1 MATNTSEKEDKFKVM
16 FDMAVALI
24 SSDKKNFSPEKSD
37 KKLSSVSLMLDQNI
51 PGDVP
56 VKDILEEH
64 AYEVQEDAS
73 FSKKL
78 HCRSC
83 NHSKVETGEIN
94 VLLSL
99 SFPKKLWKIVES
111 DEFKSIGWNDHGD
124 CVIIDEICF
133 QREILDRRGILR
145 IFDTDSMKSFIRQ
158 LNLYGFSK
166 IRKNITLPHFQA
178 EKNRTRARILLYH
191 NPYFRRGCP
200 FLIQRMKRRVGI
212 KSNEQLNP
220 ISPNLK
226 RRKPAAPKKYISF
239 QDSIPPNDLQT
250 PCLKETMHNNLQKN
264 SINAGNGK
272 MNPSYP
278 VSTPWP
284 LENGTENSIQSG
296 IYNQQRNP
304 CLDTNATSSIC
315 PYFPPT
321 LETGLEPSMGLHRL
335 PATYQDFVFMN
346 AQFTTLM
353 SFWNPWFSM
362 LMAATSSIPLT
373 ETLNQQSTFPGQPRS
388 LCNCYGNTEPSA
400 SCDSANSNSAE
411 LL

>member
-1 MATNTSEKEDKFKVM
+1 MATNTSEKEEKFKVM
-16 FDMAVALI
+16 FDMAVELI
-24 SSDKKNFSPEKSD
+24 STDKNAFISEKSD
-37 KKLSSVSLMLDQNI
+37 KRHSSVSLMLDQKI
-51 PGDVP
+51 PRDLP
-56 VKDILEEH
+56 AKDILEEH
-64 AYEVQEDAS
+64 DYKAVQEDAN
-73 FSKKL
+73 FSRKL
-78 HCRSC
+78 HYHSC
-83 NHSKVETGEIN
+83 HQKTVETGEIN

-111 DEFKSIGWNDHGD
+111 DEFKSISWNENGD

-166 IRKNITLPHFQA
+166 IRKNIISPHFQA

-191 NPYFRRGCP
+191 NPYFRRGYP

-212 KSNEQLNP
+212 KSNEQPNP
-220 ISPNLK
+220 INPNLK

-239 QDSIPPNDLQT
+239 QDSVQPNDLQM
-250 PCLKETMHNNLQKN
+250 PCLKETMCNNRPKK

-272 MNPSYP
+272 MNHSYP
-278 VSTPWP
+278 VSTPWI
-284 LENGTENSIQSG
+284 LENVTENSIQDNISS
-296 IYNQQRNP
+296 QRNP
-304 CLDTNATSSIC
+304 YMDSNATGSTC
-315 PYFPPT
+315 PDFLLTP
-321 LETGLEPSMGLHRL
+321 EIGLEPSTGLHHL
-335 PATYQDFVFMN
+335 PSTYQDFVFMN

-362 LMAATSSIPLT
+362 LMAAASTIPLT
-373 ETLNQQSTFPGQPRS
+373 ETLNQQFTSPGQPCS
-388 LCNCYGNTEPSA
+388 LCNCHGNTEPSA
-400 SCDSANSNSAE
+400 SYASANANSSD

>member
-24 SSDKKNFSPEKSD
+24 STDKKPFSPEKLD
-37 KKLSSVSLMLDQNI
+37 KKLSSAVSLMLDQNI
-51 PGDVP
+51 PDLP

-64 AYEVQEDAS
+64 AYEVQEDAG

-83 NHSKVETGEIN
+83 NQSKVESGEIN

-124 CVIIDEICF
+124 CVIIDELCF

-178 EKNRTRARILLYH
+178 EKNRTRTRILLYH

-212 KSNEQLNP
+212 KSNEQPNP

-239 QDSIPPNDLQT
+239 QDSVQPNDLQT
-250 PCLKETMHNNLQKN
+250 PCLQETMHKNLQNN

-272 MNPSYP
+272 MNHSYP

-284 LENGTENSIQSG
+284 LENGTLNSIQNG
-296 IYNQQRNP
+296 IYNQQRN
-304 CLDTNATSSIC
+304 LSMDINATSSIC
-315 PYFPPT
+315 PYFPLT
-321 LETGLEPSMGLHRL
+321 SETGLESSMGLHRL
-335 PATYQDFVFMN
+335 PSTYQDFVFMN

-353 SFWNPWFSM
+353 SFWNPWLSM

-373 ETLNQQSTFPGQPRS
+373 ETLNQQFTFPGQPCS